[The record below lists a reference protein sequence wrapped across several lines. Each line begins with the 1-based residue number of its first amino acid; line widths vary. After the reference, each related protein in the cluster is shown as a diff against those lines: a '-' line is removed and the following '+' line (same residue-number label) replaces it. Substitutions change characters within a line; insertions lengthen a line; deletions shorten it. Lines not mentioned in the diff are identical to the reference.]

1 MLAIAPASGYG
12 TGRNLLAVRIPITTC
27 PHSERSARKFSAFS
41 QLRMS
46 STVAWLTL
54 RVRHTSVV
62 WWWTI
67 GIVIAWVVLS
77 IPLAILIGRAARQK
91 DRREKLPRRRKSRT
105 GGPPDQTAA

>member
-1 MLAIAPASGYG
+1 MLANSPASRY
-12 TGRNLLAVRIPITTC
+12 RARRDSLAARIPITTC
-27 PHSERSARKFSAFS
+27 PHSERSTRKFSAFT
-41 QLRMS
+41 QLRMP
-46 STVAWLTL
+46 STVAWPPPRL
-54 RVRHTSVV
+54 RHTGAV
-62 WWWTI
+62 WWTI